1 MIEPNIMGPGFFI
14 FFQTEEIESGGWFPA
29 YIPKVRYKFKDEEE
43 KEAAEIVE
51 DLVVLQPIKQTHEDL
66 ELVLRSRLQTHDI
79 RFKNIYLNWL
89 LDEHKKYA
97 KAIKQKRR
105 KEMVLLL
112 LH

>member
-1 MIEPNIMGPGFFI
+1 MGPGFFI
-14 FFQTEEIESGGWFPA
+14 FFQEDEGKERPAGGYDYFPP
-29 YIPKVRYKFKDEEE
+29 YTPKVRYKFKDEEE